1 MSFLTTGLFPVVLTL
16 ACFYLG
22 RKIQAKWKS
31 PLLNP
36 TLLAAILAGSVL
48 LLSGMDVGEYRAGN
62 ASLSGLMT
70 PATIALAI
78 PMYEQFQALKKNWS
92 AILIGV
98 ASGIISCL
106 FVLLLGC
113 LNFKL
118 GPELTIS
125 LLPKSVTTAI
135 GAALGDLFGGME
147 SVTTAAI
154 IASGIMANIMGPALC
169 KLLHITHPL
178 AKGVA
183 LGTSGHVIGTA
194 RANELGPLT
203 GAVSSLSLVTAGIL
217 MAVLMPWV
225 VKLV

>member
-16 ACFYLG
+16 TSFHIARL
-22 RKIQAKWKS
+22 IQARWKS

-36 TLLAAILAGSVL
+36 TLLAAVFTGAVL
-48 LLSGMDVGEYRAGN
+48 LLGGMEVGDYRLGN

-78 PMYEQFQALKKNWS
+78 PMYEQFQTLKKNWS
-92 AILIGV
+92 AILVGV
-98 ASGIISCL
+98 GSGIISCM

-113 LNFKL
+113 INFKL

-154 IASGIMANIMGPALC
+154 IVSGIQANILGPALC
-169 KLLHITHPL
+169 KWLHITDPI

-194 RANELGPLT
+194 RANELSPLT
-203 GAVSSLSLVTAGIL
+203 GAVSSLSLVSAGVL
-217 MAVLMPWV
+217 TAVLMPWV
-225 VKLV
+225 VRLV